1 MRVQK
6 PKKIKRSAL
15 EKTRTVLGE
24 KIRESAVSVLPILV
38 IVVILCL
45 CIVPMRTDLLLT
57 FLIGALLL
65 TVGMGLFSL
74 GAEQSMTLIG
84 RQPYRYGA
92 HENEKSAA
100 HSRRIVS
107 SRLCHHRCRA
117 RSSGARRYGAAH

>member
-84 RQPYRYGA
+84 A